1 MVALLVVMYD
11 GRVLQ
16 ETSGLTVVTLLWR
29 TVMEAED
36 KSDVERLR
44 SEAAKHEEN
53 AGIIRGR
60 CHQNRARMI
69 FSRWNVYNE
78 N

>member
-44 SEAAKHEEN
+44 SEAA
-53 AGIIRGR
+53 
-60 CHQNRARMI
+60 
-69 FSRWNVYNE
+69 
-78 N
+78 